1 MDRITQIAEDLARK
15 FRSEHVHNMTE
26 PIIIKTLLTKLHI
39 LTMYKPLSE
48 NAYGLSTCSADKK
61 DKFILV
67 NSESTKGRQHFTIAH
82 ELYHLYID
90 ENPLPHICREG
101 GKKDKAEVMA
111 DAFASAL
118 LLPSDGVMKA
128 IPTEEIINR
137 NVSLATVFS
146 LEQYFRV
153 SHQSVLFRLRRLG
166 LMTEETLQ
174 SMLDIKIRDVAPQ
187 YGIFDMSLY
196 EKGNENVILSDY
208 GFRAKYLF
216 DKEKISESHYNQ
228 LMSLISDGKKE
239 G

>member
-1 MDRITQIAEDLARK
+1 MDKITQIAEDLARK
-15 FRSEHVHNMTE
+15 FRSEHVYNMTE

-39 LTMYKPLSE
+39 LTMYKPLSK

-67 NSESTKGRQHFTIAH
+67 NSETTKGRQHFTIAH
-82 ELYHLYID
+82 ELYHLYLD
-90 ENPLPHICREG
+90 ENPHPHICREG
-101 GKKDKAEVMA
+101 GKKDKAEIMA
-111 DAFASAL
+111 DAFASAI

-128 IPTEEIINR
+128 IPMEEIKSR

-153 SHQSVLFRLRRLG
+153 SHQSVLFRLKHLS

-216 DKEKISESHYNQ
+216 DNEKISESHYNQ

>member
-1 MDRITQIAEDLARK
+1 MDRITQIAEDLACK
-15 FRSEHVHNMTE
+15 FRSEHDCNMRE
-26 PIIIKTLLTKLHI
+26 PIIIKTLLAKLRI
-39 LTMYKPLSE
+39 LTMYKSLSK

-67 NSESTKGRQHFTIAH
+67 NSESSKGRQHFTIAH
-82 ELYHLYID
+82 ELYHLYLD
-90 ENPLPHICREG
+90 ENPHPHICRKD

-128 IPTEEIINR
+128 IPTEEIKSR
-137 NVSLATVFS
+137 NISLATVFS

-166 LMTEETLQ
+166 LMTEDTLK
-174 SMLDIKIRDVAPQ
+174 SMIDIKIRDIAPQ

-196 EKGNENVILSDY
+196 KKGNENVILSDY

-216 DKEKISESHYNQ
+216 DNEKISESHYNQ

>member
-1 MDRITQIAEDLARK
+1 MDKLTLVAEDLARK
-15 FRSEHVHNMTE
+15 FRSDKDYSMSE
-26 PIIIKTLLTKLHI
+26 PIIVKTLLTKLHI
-39 LTMYKPLSE
+39 FTMYKPLSE

-67 NSESTKGRQHFTIAH
+67 NSETSKGRQHFTIAH
-82 ELYHLYID
+82 ELYHLYLD
-90 ENPLPHICREG
+90 ENPHPHICRKD
-101 GKKDKAEVMA
+101 GKKDKAEIMA

-118 LLPSDGVMKA
+118 LLPMEGVLKT
-128 IPTEEIINR
+128 IPNKEITSR

-153 SHQSVLFRLRRLG
+153 SHQCVLYRLKHLG
-166 LMTEETLQ
+166 LITEEELQ
-174 SMLDIKIRDVAPQ
+174 SMLKIKIREVAPQ

-208 GFRAKYLF
+208 GFKAKYLF
-216 DKEKISESHYNQ
+216 DNEKISESHYNQ
-228 LMSLISDGKKE
+228 LMKLISNGEEK